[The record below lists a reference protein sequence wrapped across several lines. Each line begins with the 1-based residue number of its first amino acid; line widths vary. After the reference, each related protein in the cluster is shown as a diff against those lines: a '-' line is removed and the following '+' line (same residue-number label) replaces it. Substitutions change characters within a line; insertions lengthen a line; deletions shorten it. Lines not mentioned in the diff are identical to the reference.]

1 MNLIPDTMDWA
12 AYERATD
19 SLALRVPPHSVE
31 AEQSV
36 LGGLLI
42 DNRAFDRVAD
52 LLTEADF
59 YRPEHQAT
67 YTAIARLIGSNKPAD
82 VVTVFDALGDKAEE
96 VGGLA
101 GLNALAAS
109 VPSSANCRRYA
120 EIVRERSM
128 LRQTMAR
135 LDEAAEILHGD
146 EGGAAEKI
154 ERIQSL
160 INGLESRSKARQP
173 IAADALMVKVI
184 DRINAAAE
192 GHAEVWRTGIP
203 RIDQLMLGGLKP
215 GELHIL
221 AARPSVGKTSIALQI
236 ARRVAMDGHPVLI
249 LSQEM
254 ADDQLGLR
262 IASSAARVDLAHLQ
276 TGKLDDN
283 EWARLSEA
291 VDEVARLPLHVDDEP
306 ALTLRAILAKARRIP
321 RLKLLVVDYL
331 QLSEGEGETR
341 TAQVGSLSRGLKAA
355 AKRMGCA
362 VLALSQ
368 LNRAVEQRPG
378 KRPILAD
385 LRDSGEIEQDA
396 DCITFLWPLD
406 EGTDTSR
413 PTGCEIAKNRQGRT
427 GTLVLELFGATQ
439 IWGESTRSLE
449 SFDTKK
455 RSGGFE

>member
-1 MNLIPDTMDWA
+1 MTT
-12 AYERATD
+12 ATQD
-19 SLALRVPPHSVE
+19 PRDEVQALRVPPHSVE

-36 LGGLLI
+36 IGGLLI

-52 LLTEADF
+52 MLTEADF
-59 YRPEHQAT
+59 YRPEHKTAFA
-67 YTAIARLIGSNKPAD
+67 AIARLIGSNKPAD
-82 VVTVFDALGDKAEE
+82 VVTVFDALGDKAAD

-101 GLNALAAS
+101 YINAMAQS
-109 VPSSANCRRYA
+109 VPSAANCRRYA

-135 LDEAAEILHGD
+135 LDEAAEVLHG

-154 ERIQSL
+154 ERIQQL
-160 INGLESRSKARQP
+160 ITGLESRSKARQP
-173 IAADALMVKVI
+173 ISADVLMVKVI

-203 RIDQLMLGGLKP
+203 GLDNRMLGGLKP

-236 ARRVAMDGHPVLI
+236 ARRVAADGHPVLI

-254 ADDQLGLR
+254 ADEQLGLR
-262 IASSAARVDLAHLQ
+262 IAANAARVDLGSLQ

-283 EWARLSEA
+283 EWSRLSEA
-291 VDEVARLPLHVDDEP
+291 VDEISRLPLHVDDEP
-306 ALTLRAILAKARRIP
+306 ALTLRAITAKARRIQGV
-321 RLKLLVVDYL
+321 KLIVLDYL
-331 QLSEGEGETR
+331 QLSEGEGDTR
-341 TAQVGSLSRGLKAA
+341 TAQVGSISRGLKKL
-355 AKRMGCA
+355 AKQLGCS

-396 DCITFLWPLD
+396 DCIEFLWPLD

-439 IWGESTRSLE
+439 VWGESTRSLD

-455 RSGGFE
+455 RTGGFE

>member
-1 MNLIPDTMDWA
+1 MSETMDPRDEVA
-12 AYERATD
+12 
-19 SLALRVPPHSVE
+19 ALRVPPHSVE

-36 LGGLLI
+36 LGGLII

-59 YRPEHQAT
+59 YRPEHRT
-67 YTAIARLIGSNKPAD
+67 VYGVIARLIGTNRPAD
-82 VVTVFDALGDKAEE
+82 VVTVYDALGDKAAE
-96 VGGLA
+96 VGGLSYLN
-101 GLNALAAS
+101 GLAHS
-109 VPSSANCRRYA
+109 VPTSAHCRRYA
-120 EIVRERSM
+120 EIVRERSL
-128 LRQTMAR
+128 LRQTMAK
-135 LDEAAEILHGD
+135 LDEAAEILHRGD
-146 EGGAAEKI
+146 GSAADKI
-154 ERIQSL
+154 EAIQGL
-160 INGLESRSKARQP
+160 ITGLESRSKAREP
-173 IAADALMVKVI
+173 ISADQLMVKVI

-192 GHAEVWRTGIP
+192 GAAEVWRTGIP
-203 RIDQLMLGGLKP
+203 GIDHRMLGGLKP

-236 ARRVAMDGHPVLI
+236 ARRVAADGHPVLI

-254 ADDQLGLR
+254 ADEQLGLR
-262 IASSAARVDLAHLQ
+262 IVSSASRVDLGHLQ
-276 TGKLDDN
+276 TGKLDEN
-283 EWARLSEA
+283 EWSRLAEA
-291 VDEVARLPLHVDDEP
+291 TDELARLPLHVDDEP
-306 ALTLRAILAKARRIP
+306 ALTLRAIAAKARRVAGV
-321 RLKLLVVDYL
+321 KLIVLDYL

-341 TAQVGSLSRGLKAA
+341 TAQVGSLSRGLKKL
-355 AKRMGCA
+355 AKQLGCA

-396 DCITFLWPLD
+396 DVITFLWPLGE
-406 EGTDTSR
+406 EGDASR

-427 GTLVLELFGATQ
+427 GAMVLELFGATQ
-439 IWGESTRSLE
+439 IWGESTRTLD